1 MKTNLGNINMEVKE
15 AIAYYIL
22 GYEKYHSLIKEIRKK
37 HWIIII
43 KFVLEMARD
52 EVNTKEVISK
62 NEELLNN
69 ILFKWQLNP
78 DDFLA
83 YATCIFY
90 VLTNREKEITPEK
103 IVTEFLSEVHSHHP
117 RRTLKEANFI
127 LDELFPEE

>member
-1 MKTNLGNINMEVKE
+1 MKANIGNINMEIKE

-22 GYEKYHSLIKEIRKK
+22 GYEKYYSKIKEIRKK

-52 EVNTKEVISK
+52 EIDTKEVILQ
-62 NEELLNN
+62 NEKLLSTIPFSWELT
-69 ILFKWQLNP
+69 P